1 MGFIIFILTLLC
13 IYIRPFNLPLWVYSS
28 LGAAFCVG
36 FGFVSLSDVAFVWGM
51 VWDSTF
57 SLVGLI
63 IFALSLEKLGFFEVL
78 AHYTLRLST
87 HRQTLHLQTWK
98 FFVFIGV
105 LASVLATFFSNDGA
119 ILILTPLI
127 LALLTHIENVKFSRS
142 PLIIFLLFVG
152 FMSDFASNTFIFS
165 NLTNIITADF
175 FTITFIDFALAMAL
189 PQLFVILATLVL
201 FWILFTRKLPKTLEF
216 KVHTQAL
223 PKPSITLFCFAL
235 ILLLLFGIIGGE
247 KFGIALCVFTLGVAF
262 LSTLCGILTHKIAL
276 KQMLKLAPLGI
287 VAFSLGL
294 FIVVFGLNNMGLVG
308 LLAEGL
314 KHFDTL
320 PLFAQIFSV
329 GISSNLGSSVI
340 NNLPMVMLGDLALK
354 DSSNALIFAHL
365 LGCNVGAKL
374 TPIGS
379 LATLLWLFSLKRY
392 GISIS
397 FLQYM
402 LVALL
407 IVPFVL
413 FFRAFGTLGLCDN
426 IRRDVEC
433 LFCSCLAQ
441 FFYR

>member
-13 IYIRPFNLPLWVYSS
+13 IYIRPLNLPLWVYSS
-28 LGAAFCVG
+28 LGAALCVG
-36 FGFVSLSDVAFVWGM
+36 FGFVSLSDVAFVWSM

-127 LALLTHIENVKFSRS
+127 IALLTHIENVKFSRS

-235 ILLLLFGIIGGE
+235 TLLLLFGIIGGE
-247 KFGIALCVFTLGVAF
+247 NIALCVFTLGVAF

-329 GISSNLGSSVI
+329 GISSSLGSSVI

-413 FFRAFGTLGLCDN
+413 FFGLLGLWVYM
-426 IRRDVEC
+426 II
-433 LFCSCLAQ
+433 
-441 FFYR
+441 

>member
-13 IYIRPFNLPLWVYSS
+13 IYIRPLNLPLWVYSS
-28 LGAAFCVG
+28 LGAALCVG

-51 VWDSTF
+51 VWDSIF

-87 HRQTLHLQTWK
+87 HKQTLHLQTWK

-127 LALLTHIENVKFSRS
+127 IALLTHIENVKFSRS

-235 ILLLLFGIIGGE
+235 TLLLLFGIIGGE

-308 LLAEGL
+308 LLAKGL

-329 GISSNLGSSVI
+329 GISSSLGSSVI

-413 FFRAFGTLGLCDN
+413 FFGLLGLWVYM
-426 IRRDVEC
+426 II
-433 LFCSCLAQ
+433 
-441 FFYR
+441 

>member
-127 LALLTHIENVKFSRS
+127 IALLTHIENVKFSRS

-189 PQLFVILATLVL
+189 PQLFVILATLML

-223 PKPSITLFCFAL
+223 PKPSITLFCFGL
-235 ILLLLFGIIGGE
+235 TLLLLFGIIGGE
-247 KFGIALCVFTLGVAF
+247 KFGFALCVFTLGVAF

-287 VAFSLGL
+287 VTFSLGL

-314 KHFDTL
+314 RHFDTL

-329 GISSNLGSSVI
+329 GISSSLGSSVI

-413 FFRAFGTLGLCDN
+413 FFGLLGLWLYMM
-426 IRRDVEC
+426 I
-433 LFCSCLAQ
+433 
-441 FFYR
+441 

>member
-51 VWDSTF
+51 VWDSTL

-87 HRQTLHLQTWK
+87 HKQTLHLQTWK

-105 LASVLATFFSNDGA
+105 LTSVLATFFSNDGA

-235 ILLLLFGIIGGE
+235 TLLLLFGIIGGE

-287 VAFSLGL
+287 VTFSLGL

-308 LLAEGL
+308 LLAKGL

-329 GISSNLGSSVI
+329 GISSSLGSSVI

-413 FFRAFGTLGLCDN
+413 FFGLLGLWVYV
-426 IRRDVEC
+426 II
-433 LFCSCLAQ
+433 
-441 FFYR
+441 

>member
-127 LALLTHIENVKFSRS
+127 IALLTHIENVKFSRS

-235 ILLLLFGIIGGE
+235 ITLLLFGIIGGE

-262 LSTLCGILTHKIAL
+262 LGTLCGILTHKIAL

-308 LLAEGL
+308 LLAKGL

-329 GISSNLGSSVI
+329 GISSSLGSSVI

-413 FFRAFGTLGLCDN
+413 FFGLLGLWVYM
-426 IRRDVEC
+426 II
-433 LFCSCLAQ
+433 
-441 FFYR
+441 

>member
-13 IYIRPFNLPLWVYSS
+13 IYIRPLNLPLWVYSS

-51 VWDSTF
+51 VWDSTL

-127 LALLTHIENVKFSRS
+127 IALLTHIENVKFSRS

-189 PQLFVILATLVL
+189 PQLFVILAACIL

-235 ILLLLFGIIGGE
+235 TLLLLFGIISGE
-247 KFGIALCVFTLGVAF
+247 NIALCVFTLGVAF
-262 LSTLCGILTHKIAL
+262 LGTLCGILTHKIAL

-287 VAFSLGL
+287 VTFSLGL

-308 LLAEGL
+308 LLTEGL

-329 GISSNLGSSVI
+329 GISSSLGSSVI

-413 FFRAFGTLGLCDN
+413 FFGLLGLWVYV
-426 IRRDVEC
+426 II
-433 LFCSCLAQ
+433 
-441 FFYR
+441 

>member
-127 LALLTHIENVKFSRS
+127 IALLTHIENVKFSRS

-189 PQLFVILATLVL
+189 PQLFVILAAFIL

-235 ILLLLFGIIGGE
+235 TLLLLFGIIGGE

-262 LSTLCGILTHKIAL
+262 LGTLCGILTHKIAL

-287 VAFSLGL
+287 VTFSLGL

-308 LLAEGL
+308 LLTEGL

-329 GISSNLGSSVI
+329 GISSSLGSSVI

-413 FFRAFGTLGLCDN
+413 FFGFLGLWVYV
-426 IRRDVEC
+426 II
-433 LFCSCLAQ
+433 
-441 FFYR
+441 

>member
-1 MGFIIFILTLLC
+1 MSYVGFIIFILTLLC
-13 IYIRPFNLPLWVYSS
+13 IYIRPLNLPLWVYSS
-28 LGAAFCVG
+28 LGAALCVG

-127 LALLTHIENVKFSRS
+127 IALLTHIENVKFSRS

-235 ILLLLFGIIGGE
+235 ITLLLFGIIGGE

-308 LLAEGL
+308 LLAKGL
-314 KHFDTL
+314 KHCDTL

-329 GISSNLGSSVI
+329 GISSSLGSSVI

-413 FFRAFGTLGLCDN
+413 FFGLLGLWVYM
-426 IRRDVEC
+426 II
-433 LFCSCLAQ
+433 
-441 FFYR
+441 

>member
-13 IYIRPFNLPLWVYSS
+13 IYIRPLNLPLWVYSS

-127 LALLTHIENVKFSRS
+127 IALLTHIENVKFSRS

-175 FTITFIDFALAMAL
+175 FTIIFIDFALAMAL

-247 KFGIALCVFTLGVAF
+247 NIALCVFTLGVAF

-329 GISSNLGSSVI
+329 GISSSLGSSVI

-413 FFRAFGTLGLCDN
+413 FFGLLGLWVYV
-426 IRRDVEC
+426 II
-433 LFCSCLAQ
+433 
-441 FFYR
+441 

>member
-127 LALLTHIENVKFSRS
+127 IALLTHIENVKFSRS

-189 PQLFVILATLVL
+189 PQLFVILAAFIL

-235 ILLLLFGIIGGE
+235 TLLLLFGIIGGE
-247 KFGIALCVFTLGVAF
+247 NIALCVFTLGVAF
-262 LSTLCGILTHKIAL
+262 LSILCGILTHKIAL

-294 FIVVFGLNNMGLVG
+294 FIVVFGVNNMGLVG

-314 KHFDTL
+314 KHCDTL

-329 GISSNLGSSVI
+329 GISSSLGSSVI

-413 FFRAFGTLGLCDN
+413 FFGLLGLW
-426 IRRDVEC
+426 IYVII
-433 LFCSCLAQ
+433 
-441 FFYR
+441 

>member
-13 IYIRPFNLPLWVYSS
+13 IYIRPLNLPLWVYSS
-28 LGAAFCVG
+28 LGAALCVG
-36 FGFVSLSDVAFVWGM
+36 FGFVSLSDVAFVWSM

-87 HRQTLHLQTWK
+87 HKQTLHLQTWK

-127 LALLTHIENVKFSRS
+127 IALLTHIENVKFSRS

-189 PQLFVILATLVL
+189 PQLFVILAAFIL

-287 VAFSLGL
+287 VTFSLGL

-308 LLAEGL
+308 LLAKGL

-329 GISSNLGSSVI
+329 GISSSLGSSVI

-413 FFRAFGTLGLCDN
+413 FFGLLGLWVYM
-426 IRRDVEC
+426 II
-433 LFCSCLAQ
+433 
-441 FFYR
+441 

>member
-189 PQLFVILATLVL
+189 PQLFVILAAFIL

-235 ILLLLFGIIGGE
+235 TLLLLFGIIGGE
-247 KFGIALCVFTLGVAF
+247 NIALCVFTLGVAF
-262 LSTLCGILTHKIAL
+262 LSILCGILTHKIAL

-294 FIVVFGLNNMGLVG
+294 FIVVFGVNNMGLVG

-314 KHFDTL
+314 KHCDTL

-329 GISSNLGSSVI
+329 GISSSLGSSVI

-413 FFRAFGTLGLCDN
+413 FFGLLGLW
-426 IRRDVEC
+426 IYVII
-433 LFCSCLAQ
+433 
-441 FFYR
+441 

>member
-13 IYIRPFNLPLWVYSS
+13 IYIRPLNLPLWVYSS
-28 LGAAFCVG
+28 LGAALCVG

-127 LALLTHIENVKFSRS
+127 IALLTHIENVKFSRS

-235 ILLLLFGIIGGE
+235 TLLLLFGIIGGE
-247 KFGIALCVFTLGVAF
+247 NIALCVFTLGVAF

-329 GISSNLGSSVI
+329 GISSSLGSSVI

-413 FFRAFGTLGLCDN
+413 FFGLLGLWVYV
-426 IRRDVEC
+426 II
-433 LFCSCLAQ
+433 
-441 FFYR
+441 

>member
-1 MGFIIFILTLLC
+1 MGFIIFTLTLLC
-13 IYIRPFNLPLWVYSS
+13 IYIRPLNLPLWVYSS
-28 LGAAFCVG
+28 LGAALCVG

-127 LALLTHIENVKFSRS
+127 IALLTHIENVKFSRS

-189 PQLFVILATLVL
+189 PQLFVILAVFIL

-314 KHFDTL
+314 KHCDTL

-329 GISSNLGSSVI
+329 GISSSLGSSVI

-413 FFRAFGTLGLCDN
+413 FFGLLGLWVYV
-426 IRRDVEC
+426 II
-433 LFCSCLAQ
+433 
-441 FFYR
+441 

>member
-28 LGAAFCVG
+28 LGAALCLG
-36 FGFVSLSDVAFVWGM
+36 FGIVSLSDVAFVWGM

-127 LALLTHIENVKFSRS
+127 IALLTHIKNVKFSRS

-235 ILLLLFGIIGGE
+235 TLLLLFGIIGGE
-247 KFGIALCVFTLGVAF
+247 NIALCVFTLGVAF
-262 LSTLCGILTHKIAL
+262 LGTLCGILTHKIAL

-287 VAFSLGL
+287 VTFSLGL

-308 LLAEGL
+308 LLTEGL

-329 GISSNLGSSVI
+329 GISSSLGSSVI

-413 FFRAFGTLGLCDN
+413 FFGLLGLWVYM
-426 IRRDVEC
+426 II
-433 LFCSCLAQ
+433 
-441 FFYR
+441 

>member
-13 IYIRPFNLPLWVYSS
+13 IYIRPLNLPLWVYSS

-127 LALLTHIENVKFSRS
+127 IALLTHIENVKFSRS

-235 ILLLLFGIIGGE
+235 TLLLLFGIIGGE
-247 KFGIALCVFTLGVAF
+247 KFGFALCVFTLGVAF

-329 GISSNLGSSVI
+329 GISSSLGSSVI

-413 FFRAFGTLGLCDN
+413 FFGLLGLWVYV
-426 IRRDVEC
+426 II
-433 LFCSCLAQ
+433 
-441 FFYR
+441 

>member
-1 MGFIIFILTLLC
+1 M
-13 IYIRPFNLPLWVYSS
+13 
-28 LGAAFCVG
+28 
-36 FGFVSLSDVAFVWGM
+36 SLSDVAFVWGM

-87 HRQTLHLQTWK
+87 HKQTLHLQTWK
-98 FFVFIGV
+98 FFVFIGM

-127 LALLTHIENVKFSRS
+127 IALLTHIENVKFSRS

-235 ILLLLFGIIGGE
+235 TLLLLFGIIGGE
-247 KFGIALCVFTLGVAF
+247 KFGFALCVFTLGVAF

-329 GISSNLGSSVI
+329 GISSSLGSSVI

-413 FFRAFGTLGLCDN
+413 FFGLLGLWVYV
-426 IRRDVEC
+426 II
-433 LFCSCLAQ
+433 
-441 FFYR
+441 

>member
-127 LALLTHIENVKFSRS
+127 IALLTHIENVKFSRS

-235 ILLLLFGIIGGE
+235 ITLLLFGIIGGE

-262 LSTLCGILTHKIAL
+262 LGTLCGILTHKIAL

-308 LLAEGL
+308 LLAKGL

-329 GISSNLGSSVI
+329 GISSSLGSSVI

-413 FFRAFGTLGLCDN
+413 FFGLLGLW
-426 IRRDVEC
+426 IYVII
-433 LFCSCLAQ
+433 
-441 FFYR
+441 

>member
-13 IYIRPFNLPLWVYSS
+13 IYIRPFNLPLWAYSS

-36 FGFVSLSDVAFVWGM
+36 FGIVSLSDVAFVWGM

-127 LALLTHIENVKFSRS
+127 IALLTHIKNVKFSRS

-247 KFGIALCVFTLGVAF
+247 NIALCVFTLGVAF

-329 GISSNLGSSVI
+329 GISSSLGSSVI

-413 FFRAFGTLGLCDN
+413 FFGLLGLWVYM
-426 IRRDVEC
+426 II
-433 LFCSCLAQ
+433 
-441 FFYR
+441 

>member
-13 IYIRPFNLPLWVYSS
+13 IYIRPLNLPLWVYSS
-28 LGAAFCVG
+28 LGAALCVG
-36 FGFVSLSDVAFVWGM
+36 FGFVSLSDVAFVWSM

-127 LALLTHIENVKFSRS
+127 IALLTHIENVKFSRS

-235 ILLLLFGIIGGE
+235 TLLLLFGIIGGE

-314 KHFDTL
+314 RHFDTL

-329 GISSNLGSSVI
+329 GISSSLGSSVI

-413 FFRAFGTLGLCDN
+413 FFGLLGLWVYM
-426 IRRDVEC
+426 II
-433 LFCSCLAQ
+433 
-441 FFYR
+441 

>member
-1 MGFIIFILTLLC
+1 MSYVSFIIFILTLLC

-28 LGAAFCVG
+28 LGAALCLG
-36 FGFVSLSDVAFVWGM
+36 FGIVSLSDVAFVWGI

-63 IFALSLEKLGFFEVL
+63 IFALSLEKFGFFEVL

-87 HRQTLHLQTWK
+87 HKKTLHLQTWK
-98 FFVFIGV
+98 FFVFIGM

-127 LALLTHIENVKFSRS
+127 IALLTHIKNVKFSRS

-189 PQLFVILATLVL
+189 PQLFVILAAFIL

-235 ILLLLFGIIGGE
+235 TLLLLFGIIGGE

-329 GISSNLGSSVI
+329 GISSSLGSSVI

-413 FFRAFGTLGLCDN
+413 FFGLLGLWVYM
-426 IRRDVEC
+426 II
-433 LFCSCLAQ
+433 
-441 FFYR
+441 

>member
-13 IYIRPFNLPLWVYSS
+13 IYIRPLNLPLWVYSS
-28 LGAAFCVG
+28 LGAALCVG

-87 HRQTLHLQTWK
+87 HKQTLHLQTWK

-127 LALLTHIENVKFSRS
+127 IALLTHIENVKFSRS

-189 PQLFVILATLVL
+189 PQLFVILAAFIL

-235 ILLLLFGIIGGE
+235 TLLLLFGIIGGE

-329 GISSNLGSSVI
+329 GISSSLGSSVI

-413 FFRAFGTLGLCDN
+413 FFGLLGLWVYV
-426 IRRDVEC
+426 II
-433 LFCSCLAQ
+433 
-441 FFYR
+441 

>member
-13 IYIRPFNLPLWVYSS
+13 IYIRPLNLPLWVYSS
-28 LGAAFCVG
+28 LGAALCVG

-127 LALLTHIENVKFSRS
+127 IALLTHIENVKFSRS

-189 PQLFVILATLVL
+189 PQLFVILAAFIL

-235 ILLLLFGIIGGE
+235 TLLLLFGIIGGE

-262 LSTLCGILTHKIAL
+262 LGTLCGILTHKIAL

-287 VAFSLGL
+287 VTFSLGL

-308 LLAEGL
+308 LLTEGL

-329 GISSNLGSSVI
+329 GISSSLGSSVI

-413 FFRAFGTLGLCDN
+413 FFGLLGLWVYV
-426 IRRDVEC
+426 II
-433 LFCSCLAQ
+433 
-441 FFYR
+441 

>member
-127 LALLTHIENVKFSRS
+127 IALLTHIENVKFSRS

-308 LLAEGL
+308 LLAKGL

-329 GISSNLGSSVI
+329 GISSSLGSSVI

-413 FFRAFGTLGLCDN
+413 FFGLLGLWVYM
-426 IRRDVEC
+426 II
-433 LFCSCLAQ
+433 
-441 FFYR
+441 

>member
-127 LALLTHIENVKFSRS
+127 IALLTHIENVKFSRS

-175 FTITFIDFALAMAL
+175 FTIKFIDFALTMAL
-189 PQLFVILATLVL
+189 PQLFVIFATLVL

-262 LSTLCGILTHKIAL
+262 LGTLCGILTHKIAL

-287 VAFSLGL
+287 VTFSLGL

-314 KHFDTL
+314 KRFDTL

-329 GISSNLGSSVI
+329 GISSSLGSSVI

-402 LVALL
+402 LVTLL

-413 FFRAFGTLGLCDN
+413 FFGLLGLWLYV
-426 IRRDVEC
+426 II
-433 LFCSCLAQ
+433 
-441 FFYR
+441 

>member
-1 MGFIIFILTLLC
+1 MLWLFALTLLC

-28 LGAAFCVG
+28 LGAALCVG

-63 IFALSLEKLGFFEVL
+63 VFALSLEKLGFFEVL

-127 LALLTHIENVKFSRS
+127 IALLTHIENVKFSRS

-216 KVHTQAL
+216 KVHTQSL

-235 ILLLLFGIIGGE
+235 IALLLFGIIGGE

-329 GISSNLGSSVI
+329 GISSSLGSSVI

-402 LVALL
+402 LIALL

-413 FFRAFGTLGLCDN
+413 FFGLLGLWVYVK
-426 IRRDVEC
+426 IAGIF
-433 LFCSCLAQ
+433 L
-441 FFYR
+441 

>member
-13 IYIRPFNLPLWVYSS
+13 IYIRPLNLPLWVYSS

-36 FGFVSLSDVAFVWGM
+36 FGFVNLSDVAFVWGM

-127 LALLTHIENVKFSRS
+127 IALLTHIENVKFSRS

-165 NLTNIITADF
+165 NLTNIITTDF

-235 ILLLLFGIIGGE
+235 TLLLLFGIIGGE
-247 KFGIALCVFTLGVAF
+247 KFGFALCVFTLGVAF

-329 GISSNLGSSVI
+329 GISSSLGSSVI

-413 FFRAFGTLGLCDN
+413 FFGLLGLWVYV
-426 IRRDVEC
+426 II
-433 LFCSCLAQ
+433 
-441 FFYR
+441 

>member
-127 LALLTHIENVKFSRS
+127 IALLTHIENVKFSRS

-235 ILLLLFGIIGGE
+235 TLLLLFGIIGGE
-247 KFGIALCVFTLGVAF
+247 KFGFALCVFTLGVAF

-329 GISSNLGSSVI
+329 GISSSLGSSVI
-340 NNLPMVMLGDLALK
+340 NNLPMVLLGDLALK

-413 FFRAFGTLGLCDN
+413 FFGLLGLWVYV
-426 IRRDVEC
+426 II
-433 LFCSCLAQ
+433 
-441 FFYR
+441 

>member
-98 FFVFIGV
+98 FFIFIGV

-127 LALLTHIENVKFSRS
+127 IALLTHIENVKFSRS

-235 ILLLLFGIIGGE
+235 TLLLLFGIIGGE
-247 KFGIALCVFTLGVAF
+247 KFGFALCVFTLGVAF

-329 GISSNLGSSVI
+329 GISSSLGSSVI

-402 LVALL
+402 LIALL

-413 FFRAFGTLGLCDN
+413 FFGLLGLWVYV
-426 IRRDVEC
+426 II
-433 LFCSCLAQ
+433 
-441 FFYR
+441 

>member
-13 IYIRPFNLPLWVYSS
+13 IYIRPLNLPLWVYSS
-28 LGAAFCVG
+28 LGAALCVG

-127 LALLTHIENVKFSRS
+127 IALLTHIENVKFSRS

-308 LLAEGL
+308 LLAKGL

-329 GISSNLGSSVI
+329 GISSSLGSSVI

-413 FFRAFGTLGLCDN
+413 FFGLLGLWVYM
-426 IRRDVEC
+426 II
-433 LFCSCLAQ
+433 
-441 FFYR
+441 

>member
-1 MGFIIFILTLLC
+1 MSYVSFIIFILTLLC

-127 LALLTHIENVKFSRS
+127 IALLTHIENVKFSRS

-189 PQLFVILATLVL
+189 PQLFVILAAFIL

-235 ILLLLFGIIGGE
+235 TLLLLFGIIGGE

-262 LSTLCGILTHKIAL
+262 LGTLCGILTHKIAL

-287 VAFSLGL
+287 VTFSLGL

-308 LLAEGL
+308 LLTEGL

-329 GISSNLGSSVI
+329 GISSSLGSSVI

-413 FFRAFGTLGLCDN
+413 FFGLLGLWVYV
-426 IRRDVEC
+426 II
-433 LFCSCLAQ
+433 
-441 FFYR
+441 

>member
-13 IYIRPFNLPLWVYSS
+13 IYIRPLNLPLWVYSS
-28 LGAAFCVG
+28 LGAALCVG
-36 FGFVSLSDVAFVWGM
+36 FGFVSLSDVAFVWDM

-127 LALLTHIENVKFSRS
+127 IALLTHIENVKFSRS

-329 GISSNLGSSVI
+329 GISSSLGSSVI

-413 FFRAFGTLGLCDN
+413 FFGLLGLWVYV
-426 IRRDVEC
+426 II
-433 LFCSCLAQ
+433 
-441 FFYR
+441 

>member
-1 MGFIIFILTLLC
+1 MLWLFALTLLC

-28 LGAAFCVG
+28 LGAALCVG

-127 LALLTHIENVKFSRS
+127 IALLTHIENVKFSRS

-189 PQLFVILATLVL
+189 PQLFVILAAFIL

-235 ILLLLFGIIGGE
+235 ITLLLFGIIGGE

-329 GISSNLGSSVI
+329 GISSSLGSSVI

-354 DSSNALIFAHL
+354 NSSNALIFAHL

-413 FFRAFGTLGLCDN
+413 FFGLLGLWLYVK
-426 IRRDVEC
+426 IAGIF
-433 LFCSCLAQ
+433 L
-441 FFYR
+441 

>member
-13 IYIRPFNLPLWVYSS
+13 IYIRPLNLPLWVYSS
-28 LGAAFCVG
+28 LGAALCVG

-87 HRQTLHLQTWK
+87 HKQTLHLQTWK
-98 FFVFIGV
+98 FFVFIGM

-127 LALLTHIENVKFSRS
+127 IALLTHIENVKFSRS

-235 ILLLLFGIIGGE
+235 TLLLLFGIIGGE
-247 KFGIALCVFTLGVAF
+247 KFGFALCVFTLGVAF

-329 GISSNLGSSVI
+329 GISSSLGSSVI

-413 FFRAFGTLGLCDN
+413 FFGLLGLWVYV
-426 IRRDVEC
+426 II
-433 LFCSCLAQ
+433 
-441 FFYR
+441 

>member
-13 IYIRPFNLPLWVYSS
+13 IYIRPLNLPLWVYSS
-28 LGAAFCVG
+28 LGAALCVG

-127 LALLTHIENVKFSRS
+127 IALLTHIENVKFSRS

-262 LSTLCGILTHKIAL
+262 LGTLCGILTHKIAL

-329 GISSNLGSSVI
+329 GISSSLGSSVI

-413 FFRAFGTLGLCDN
+413 FFGLLGLWVYM
-426 IRRDVEC
+426 II
-433 LFCSCLAQ
+433 
-441 FFYR
+441 

>member
-28 LGAAFCVG
+28 LGAALCLG
-36 FGFVSLSDVAFVWGM
+36 FGIVSLSDVAFVWGI

-87 HRQTLHLQTWK
+87 HKQTLHLQTWK
-98 FFVFIGV
+98 FFVFIGM

-127 LALLTHIENVKFSRS
+127 IALLTHIKNVKFSRS

-175 FTITFIDFALAMAL
+175 FTIKFIDFALTMAL
-189 PQLFVILATLVL
+189 PQLFVIFATLVL

-235 ILLLLFGIIGGE
+235 TLLLLFGIISGE
-247 KFGIALCVFTLGVAF
+247 NIALCVFTLGVAF

-276 KQMLKLAPLGI
+276 TQMLKLAPLGI
-287 VAFSLGL
+287 VTFSLGL
-294 FIVVFGLNNMGLVG
+294 FIVVFGVNNMGLVG

-314 KHFDTL
+314 KHCDTL

-329 GISSNLGSSVI
+329 GISSSLGSSVI

-413 FFRAFGTLGLCDN
+413 FFGLLGLW
-426 IRRDVEC
+426 IYVII
-433 LFCSCLAQ
+433 
-441 FFYR
+441 

>member
-13 IYIRPFNLPLWVYSS
+13 IYIRPLNLPLWVYSS

-127 LALLTHIENVKFSRS
+127 IALLTHIENVKFSRS

-175 FTITFIDFALAMAL
+175 FTIIFIDFALAMAL
-189 PQLFVILATLVL
+189 PQLFVILAACIL

-216 KVHTQAL
+216 KVHTQVL

-247 KFGIALCVFTLGVAF
+247 NIALCVFTLGVAF

-329 GISSNLGSSVI
+329 GISSSLGSSVI

-413 FFRAFGTLGLCDN
+413 FFGLLGLWVYV
-426 IRRDVEC
+426 II
-433 LFCSCLAQ
+433 
-441 FFYR
+441 